1 LRAEQQLGRI
11 DPAADVDAATQLIVG
26 AIHGQVLPR
35 VLVTPGEPITP
46 PPGAGGRLAAAAIGG
61 LVPRRS

>member
-1 LRAEQQLGRI
+1 
-11 DPAADVDAATQLIVG
+11 VDAAAQLIVG

-46 PPGAGGRLAAAAIGG
+46 PPGAGARLAAAAMGG
-61 LVPRRS
+61 LAPRSS